1 MITARPPNR
10 RRASL
15 LGSLLRNPSV
25 HRTGSRALTT
35 PPTPRAV
42 SSPKP
47 TCPSVSVAL
56 LVTVPCER
64 LQRDIAAR
72 RLARQS
78 FARRRRALR

>member
-1 MITARPPNR
+1 VITARPPNR

-35 PPTPRAV
+35 PPTPRAAWSRSRHV
-42 SSPKP
+42 R
-47 TCPSVSVAL
+47 PSVVAL